1 MYAEVC
7 RFIIRLTHL
16 RKPWKHYDNIQH
28 QVMVERLCFLFRW
41 NSRHRQ
47 KIHGDYDDPTPCRN
61 FRFFVQKASP
71 TLPQKSATPQRAWLA
86 WAAALRQPLG
96 HFCVSATPTKNATS
110 IEPCLVIR
118 NTGHHEAHGLRTFV
132 AALRQVW
139 KKRWKT
145 SDQSKTRKMS
155 SASSWTSE

>member
-1 MYAEVC
+1 MKNTTTTYSIRWTSWRCSHFDETHATVKKYMAIMTTRRHAEISDLSPKK
-7 RFIIRLTHL
+7 FPL
-16 RKPWKHYDNIQH
+16 PYP
-28 QVMVERLCFLFRW
+28 
-41 NSRHRQ
+41 
-47 KIHGDYDDPTPCRN
+47 KI
-61 FRFFVQKASP
+61 
-71 TLPQKSATPQRAWLA
+71 SATPQRPWLA

-118 NTGHHEAHGLRTFV
+118 NTGHHEAHGLGIFV
-132 AALRQVW
+132 ASLRQFW

>member
-41 NSRHRQ
+41 NSRHRKKYMAIMTTRRHAEISDLSPKKFPLPYP
-47 KIHGDYDDPTPCRN
+47 KI
-61 FRFFVQKASP
+61 
-71 TLPQKSATPQRAWLA
+71 SATPQRPWLA

-96 HFCVSATPTKNATS
+96 HFCVSATPTKSATS

-118 NTGHHEAHGLRTFV
+118 NTGDHEGYGFQDFV
-132 AALRQVW
+132 AALRVFLRHW
-139 KKRWKT
+139 PKKVSQW
-145 SDQSKTRKMS
+145 
-155 SASSWTSE
+155 SWGMVDTYDGH